1 MDGGRGRFRLLIL
14 LGALAMIG
22 SGFLPWWRTG
32 GDTVSGVELPAHQGI
47 GLEGPGLVIYGAAIV
62 VRVLLDVGY
71 MRGRWGFF
79 LDAPWV
85 YLLLGLIGGVALTY
99 RGWQL
104 WSVGYLPL
112 PQQSPGLALATV
124 GVALVLYGAGTG
136 FGVPKRY

>member
-32 GDTVSGVELPAHQGI
+32 GDTVSGVELPARQGI

-62 VRVLLDVGY
+62 VLVLLDVGY

-85 YLLLGLIGGVALTY
+85 YLLLGLVGGVALVY

-112 PQQSPGLALATV
+112 PQQSPGLALATI

-136 FGVPKRY
+136 FGVPRRY

>member
-62 VRVLLDVGY
+62 VLVLLDVGY

-85 YLLLGLIGGVALTY
+85 YLLLGLVGGVALTY

>member
-1 MDGGRGRFRLLIL
+1 MDGGARRFRLLIL

-32 GDTVSGVELPAHQGI
+32 GETVSGVELPSSQGI
-47 GLEGPGLVIYGAAIV
+47 GLEGPGLVIYGAAILV
-62 VRVLLDVGY
+62 LVLLDVGY

-85 YLLLGLIGGVALTY
+85 YLLLGLVGGVALAY

-112 PQQSPGLALATV
+112 PQQSPGLAVATV

-136 FGVPKRY
+136 FGVPRRY

>member
-47 GLEGPGLVIYGAAIV
+47 GLEGPGLVIFGAAIV
-62 VRVLLDVGY
+62 VLVLLDVGY

-99 RGWQL
+99 RGCQL

>member
-1 MDGGRGRFRLLIL
+1 MDGGAARFRILIL
-14 LGALAMIG
+14 LGAMAMIA

-32 GDTVSGVELPAHQGI
+32 GDTVSGVELPARQGI
-47 GLEGPGLVIYGAAIV
+47 GLEGPGLVIYGSALLV
-62 VRVLLDVGY
+62 LVLLDIGY

-79 LDAPWV
+79 LDAPVV
-85 YLLLGLIGGVALTY
+85 YLLLGLVGGVALAY

-136 FGVPKRY
+136 FGVPRRY